1 MSAYLIADVL
11 VHDIAGYDDYRRGVP
26 DALKPYGGRYLARA
40 GETVMLEGSPPPNRS
55 VVIEFPSLQ
64 KLQEFWNS
72 PEYQPLRAL
81 RERTATSRIYAV
93 DGLS

>member
-11 VHDIAGYDDYRRGVP
+11 VHDTAGYEDYKRGVQ

-40 GETVMLEGSPPPNRS
+40 GKTVMLEGSPPPNRS

-64 KLQEFWNS
+64 KLQDFWAS
-72 PEYQPLRAL
+72 PEYQPLRAV

-93 DGLS
+93 EGLS